1 VRSAESVGSP
11 EPVDSHEPVDSYQPA
26 AVCPPLS
33 LYIHVPWCVRKCPYC
48 DFNSHAIH
56 TSHSTTDAIPES
68 AYLDALVEDLDQDLA
83 FVSGRPIETLFI
95 GGGTPSLMSGD
106 FYHRLFDHLRA
117 RLNITP
123 DAEITLE
130 ANPGTLETGR
140 FEAFRKAGI
149 NRLSIGV
156 QSFNSSHLKALGRIH
171 DSEAAHGAITAARQA
186 GFDNLNIDL
195 MHGLPGQTPEQ
206 ALEDLRTALDYQPP
220 HLSWYQLTLEPNTE
234 FHSRPPDMP
243 DDDHLWDIYR
253 QGIQLLRQQG
263 FQDYEVSAWSRGD
276 SASRHNLNYWT
287 FGDYLALGA
296 GAHGKI
302 SLADGSIRRYW
313 KTRQPEAYLNRI
325 GSRTAGNAMI
335 APEDLPL
342 EFLMNAL
349 RLTEG
354 VSERLFCE
362 RTGLPLSSVGVK
374 LKTARDEKLLVEDR
388 LQATA
393 LGQRYLNSLLERFL

>member
-1 VRSAESVGSP
+1 MDSR
-11 EPVDSHEPVDSYQPA
+11 EPGDSNQPK

-33 LYIHVPWCVRKCPYC
+33 LYIHIPWCVRKCPYC
-48 DFNSHAIH
+48 DFNSHA
-56 TSHSTTDAIPES
+56 TTGAIPES
-68 AYLDALVEDLDQDLA
+68 AYLDALVEDLEQDLA
-83 FVSGRPIETLFI
+83 FATGRPIETIFI

-106 FYHRLFDHLRA
+106 FYDRLIVHLRTK
-117 RLNITP
+117 LNIAT

-156 QSFNSSHLKALGRIH
+156 QSFNSDHLKALGRIH
-171 DSEAAHGAITAARQA
+171 DSEAAHRAISAARQA
-186 GFDNLNIDL
+186 GFDNFNIDL

-234 FHSRPPDMP
+234 FYSRPPDLP

-253 QGIQLLRQQG
+253 QGCEFLHRQG
-263 FQDYEVSAWSRGD
+263 FRDYEVSAWSRDGRE
-276 SASRHNLNYWT
+276 SRHNLNYWT

-325 GSRTAGNAMI
+325 GSRTAGTDII

-374 LKTARDEKLLVEDR
+374 LKTARDEKLLVKDR

>member
-1 VRSAESVGSP
+1 MSNTSP
-11 EPVDSHEPVDSYQPA
+11 GDDQQPA
-26 AVCPPLS
+26 AVRPPLS

-48 DFNSHAIH
+48 DFNSHAF
-56 TSHSTTDAIPES
+56 TGTIPES
-68 AYLDALVEDLDQDLA
+68 AYLQALLEDLDQDLA
-83 FVSGRPIETLFI
+83 FATDRPIETVFI

-106 FYHRLFDHLRA
+106 FYDRLFRELRA
-117 RLNITP
+117 RLTFAT

-130 ANPGTLETGR
+130 ANPGTLEAGR
-140 FEAFRKAGI
+140 FDAFRAAGI

-156 QSFNSSHLKALGRIH
+156 QSFNSDHLKALGRIH
-171 DSEAAHGAITAARQA
+171 DSDAAHRAIRAARRA
-186 GFDNLNIDL
+186 GFDNFNIDL
-195 MHGLPGQTPEQ
+195 MHGLPDQTPGQ
-206 ALEDLRTALDYQPP
+206 ALEDIQTALDYKPP

-234 FHSRPPDMP
+234 FYSRPPELP

-253 QGIQLLRQQG
+253 RGSDYLHEQGYE
-263 FQDYEVSAWSRGD
+263 DYEVSAWSLQG

-302 SLADGSIRRYW
+302 SLADGNIRRYW

-325 GSRTAGNAMI
+325 GSRTAGSDAI
-335 APEDLPL
+335 AVDDLPL

-349 RLTEG
+349 RLKEG
-354 VSERLFCE
+354 VDESLFSD
-362 RTGLPLSSVGVK
+362 RTGLPLTTVGVK
-374 LKTARDEKLLVEDR
+374 LEQLRNEKLLVSDR
-388 LQATA
+388 LQATD

>member
-1 VRSAESVGSP
+1 MDSR
-11 EPVDSHEPVDSYQPA
+11 EPVDSGEPV
-26 AVCPPLS
+26 AVRPPLS

-48 DFNSHAIH
+48 DFNSHA
-56 TSHSTTDAIPES
+56 TTDAIPES
-68 AYLDALVEDLDQDLA
+68 AYLDALVEDLNQDLVFGA
-83 FVSGRPIETLFI
+83 GRAIETIFI

-106 FYHRLFDHLRA
+106 FYNRLFDHLHA
-117 RLNITP
+117 KLNIAA

-156 QSFNSSHLKALGRIH
+156 QSFNSDHLKALGRIH
-171 DSEAAHGAITAARQA
+171 DSEAAHRAIRAARQA
-186 GFDNLNIDL
+186 GFENFNIDL

-234 FHSRPPDMP
+234 FYSRPPNLP
-243 DDDHLWDIYR
+243 DDDHLWEIYR
-253 QGIQLLRQQG
+253 QGSEFLHQQG
-263 FQDYEVSAWSRGD
+263 FSDYEVSAWSRDGRE
-276 SASRHNLNYWT
+276 SRHNLNYWT

-325 GSRTAGNAMI
+325 GSRTAGTDII

-349 RLTEG
+349 RLSEG
-354 VSERLFCE
+354 VNEHLFCE

-374 LKTARDEKLLVEDR
+374 LKTARDEKLLVEGR